1 MAETET
7 KRRIL
12 VVSEDEELRDEMTFG
27 FPEHVDIS
35 FADDSLEAV
44 RIMQTEVPDLVV
56 MAIRT
61 GRSGGFS
68 LALEMNQRVATQGTP
83 LLLLLE
89 RSQDEWLAKQ
99 AGVTETLVAPYS
111 SAEIVDRALSALSA
125 LSAHS

>member
-1 MAETET
+1 MAEAET

-89 RSQDEWLAKQ
+89 RPQDEWLAKQ
-99 AGVTETLVAPYS
+99 AGVSETLVAPYS
-111 SAEIVDRALSALSA
+111 SAEIVDRALGALSA
-125 LSAHS
+125 TTA